1 MRVINRRTTA
11 LGVGLVATL
20 VSSAILVGGVSAAA
34 QKAVPRLVFPV
45 VGPVSYKD
53 DFGDPRAKWPH
64 PGNDLMAEKRQ
75 IAVAAEA
82 GKIKYWTRSPT
93 AGCML
98 YLYGKSGTS
107 YQYIHL
113 NNDLTDG
120 NDNRGKCVA
129 GTAYAPGL
137 KDGASVR
144 AGQAIGFVGDS
155 GDANGI
161 HPHLHFEVHPS
172 DGAAVD
178 PFPYLGKAMHL
189 LVPVDPKVTFSLS
202 AEGRLTRWTEN
213 RLTLALTSMTI
224 FPGGLKVTGVRSLV
238 LSVPTSAQVDEGDG
252 SVVAADPALLP
263 DLAGRNVV
271 VLTSPAR
278 ATLAVAVARPGAINA
293 SRIAAVTQV
302 APGGP

>member
-34 QKAVPRLVFPV
+34 RKAVPRLVFPV

-82 GKIKYWTRSPT
+82 GKIEYWTRSPT

-98 YLYGKSGTS
+98 YLFGKSGTS

-113 NNDLTDG
+113 NNDLTGG

-161 HPHLHFEVHPS
+161 HPHLHFEVHP
-172 DGAAVD
+172 GNGPAVD
-178 PFPYLGKAMHL
+178 PYPYLQ
-189 LVPVDPKVTFSLS
+189 
-202 AEGRLTRWTEN
+202 
-213 RLTLALTSMTI
+213 
-224 FPGGLKVTGVRSLV
+224 
-238 LSVPTSAQVDEGDG
+238 SAQPLLFYAKQGTKVSLRLKGTIVSSLAGSIDVQASQVQAGSSKPVTTDRQVSLAVAPNAVISSPHLFGAVD
-252 SVVAADPALLP
+252 ALLR
-263 DLAGRNVV
+263 GVNVDV
-271 VLTSPAR
+271 KSAPLRT
-278 ATLAVAVARPGAINA
+278 TLAVERGDAGSITA
-293 SRIAAVTQV
+293 SYIDV
-302 APGGP
+302 G